1 MFILRWLMMKLC
13 DLIETVRL
21 RNHPLVITD
30 EWSQGRTVFGGIV
43 VALAHEAMLTY
54 VPQERVLRS
63 LSIAFVAPVATGQ
76 PLFFETEVL
85 REGSGVTYLHCR
97 VIQYDETVTTLM
109 ACYGAP
115 RQSTLALA
123 ADACIELPAIK
134 ACEPLPFLPG
144 MTPLYLQNFDVRW
157 GVGGMPFM
165 GAVSRH
171 TGGWIRFRNKSED
184 ARLSES
190 HLLAVIDAWPPSVL
204 SLFRGAVPGSS
215 LTWSI
220 ELAQPLAQPPT
231 DTWFAMQ
238 LSSEYAAQGYSAC
251 SARVWSAD
259 GQLLALGRQTV
270 ALFG

>member
-1 MFILRWLMMKLC
+1 MKLR

-21 RNHPLVITD
+21 RYRPLVIAD
-30 EWSQGRTVFGGIV
+30 EWSQDRTVFGGIV

-76 PLFFETEVL
+76 PLFFEIEVL
-85 REGSGVTYLHCR
+85 REGSGITYLHCR
-97 VIQYDETVTTLM
+97 VIQHDQTVTTLQ

-123 ADACIELPAIK
+123 ADACFELPAIE
-134 ACEPLPFLPG
+134 ACEPFPFLPG

-165 GAVSRH
+165 GATSRR
-171 TGGWIRFRNKSED
+171 TGGWIRFRDEPE
-184 ARLSES
+184 AGRLSES
-190 HLLAVIDAWPPSVL
+190 HLLAVIDAWPPPVL
-204 SLFRGAVPGSS
+204 SLLKGAVPGSS

-220 ELAQPLAQPPT
+220 ELAQPLTQLPT
-231 DTWFAMQ
+231 NTWFAMQ
-238 LSSEYAAQGYSAC
+238 LCSEYSEQGYSAC
-251 SARVWSAD
+251 SASVWSAD

-270 ALFG
+270 AVFG